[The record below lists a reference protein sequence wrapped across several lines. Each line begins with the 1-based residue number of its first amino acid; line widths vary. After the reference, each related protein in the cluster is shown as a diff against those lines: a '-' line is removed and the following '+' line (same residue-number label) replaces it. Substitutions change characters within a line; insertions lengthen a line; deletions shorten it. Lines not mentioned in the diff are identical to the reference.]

1 MENTNRQKSTVSTLS
16 PQQLAVIEAWASGA
30 SKAAAA
36 RSAGVDRTT
45 IYLWLRDNPEF
56 RAQFELAR
64 LEQTDAIRAGL
75 GGLADKAVETISEIM
90 ADKNLH
96 PGVRLKAAQGVL
108 SSLGRL
114 VNGSTSDFD
123 VQNPEPGPL
132 DYVVPI
138 IKHGIR

>member
-75 GGLADKAVETISEIM
+75 GGAC
-90 ADKNLH
+90 
-96 PGVRLKAAQGVL
+96 R
-108 SSLGRL
+108 
-114 VNGSTSDFD
+114 
-123 VQNPEPGPL
+123 
-132 DYVVPI
+132 
-138 IKHGIR
+138 